1 VDEPIL
7 FPPFRLDRVNRRLY
21 CGARP
26 LVLRKKSLAVLEVL
40 ASRPR
45 MLVTKSELMDAV
57 WADTAVTETVL
68 KVCVREIRKALGDT
82 DERPRFIETVHGEG
96 YRFLVS
102 AHDHLPSSLGRFIG
116 RTVELERIRSL
127 LPQHRLV
134 TLTGPGGVGK
144 TRLAQEVI
152 RGWAAPDGVWW
163 IELAGVAS
171 TDRIAPS
178 IARTLGIEEQRGSA
192 WDDALARELRSTTMC
207 LALDN
212 CEHLL
217 EGCAALVRRLLEAC
231 PRLRVLATSREA
243 LGVPGECVWEVPPL
257 SAADAVALFLDRAPQ
272 PQVSRMIEGVCRRLD
287 GLPLAI
293 ELAAARARRLGLEPL
308 HKLLTASFD
317 VLGARKGDV
326 ARHKTIEAAI
336 DWSHRL
342 LDESEKTL
350 FARLAIFAGG
360 WTLDQACAIC
370 DAQPPLLAQLIEKSL
385 VMRTAASRYRMLE
398 PIRAYALSRLPHQRD
413 IIDRFVCWFA
423 RFAQEESPRLN
434 SAGRRDAIATL
445 DQDYDNLLAALQNAG
460 PPDAE
465 RIACSLTWY
474 WFHSGRWSE
483 GRRILTPFLDAA
495 ASPRMLFADGLL
507 AWATGDH
514 ASALARLEQAAST
527 AIDTLTRGHS
537 LQFLAMELLGRGDVD
552 RAEAIA
558 AEAVRVF
565 GDEDPFG
572 RASSLVGLGI
582 ARLARGD
589 LAGGRRLL
597 AESASISQAHGDHWC
612 AALALR
618 NLGMCAIRESRPE
631 QAVVYLKESLAELET
646 WPERWFVSRSIE
658 TLGIAE
664 ALRGESYRA
673 AALFGA
679 AEALRESIGAAILP
693 FYQSDYDRAREF
705 VRSQLDSAQL
715 EEAWSYGRALQPADA
730 VAFGLGEEL

>member
-1 VDEPIL
+1 MGEPIL

-26 LVLRKKSLAVLEVL
+26 VALRKKSLAVLEFL

-45 MLVTKSELMDAV
+45 MLVTKNELMDAV

-68 KVCVREIRKALGDT
+68 KVCVREIRKALDDT

-102 AHDHLPSSLGRFIG
+102 AESGVPSSLGRFIG
-116 RTVELERIRSL
+116 RTTELEQVRAL

-134 TLTGPGGVGK
+134 TLIGPGGGGK

-152 RGWAAPDGVWW
+152 RGWTAPDGIWW
-163 IELAGVAS
+163 IELADLAS
-171 TDRIAPS
+171 SDRIAES
-178 IARTLGIEEQRGSA
+178 IATALGIEEERGA
-192 WDDALARELRSTTMC
+192 PLAHTIVRELRPTATC

-231 PRLRVLATSREA
+231 PRLQVLATSREA

-272 PQVSRMIEGVCRRLD
+272 PQDRRIIEGICRLLD

-293 ELAAARARRLGLEPL
+293 ELAAARAQRLGLEPL
-308 HKLLTASFD
+308 HRLLTASYD
-317 VLGARKGDV
+317 ALGARKGDV
-326 ARHKTIEAAI
+326 ARHRSVEAAI

-342 LDESEKTL
+342 LDEPEKTL
-350 FARLAIFAGG
+350 FARLAIFVGG
-360 WTLDQACAIC
+360 WSLDQACAIF
-370 DAQPPLLAQLIEKSL
+370 DAQPAVLAQLIEKSL
-385 VMRTAASRYRMLE
+385 VMRTVASRYRMLE
-398 PIRAYALSRLPHQRD
+398 PIRAYALSRLPNQRD
-413 IIDRFVCWFA
+413 LIDRFVGWFA

-434 SAGRRDAIATL
+434 SAGRRAAIARI
-445 DQDYDNLLAALQNAG
+445 DQDYDNLLAALHHAG
-460 PPDAE
+460 PLDAE
-465 RIACSLTWY
+465 RLASSLTWY
-474 WFHSGRWSE
+474 WFHSGKWSE
-483 GRRILTPFLDAA
+483 GRRILGPFLNVA
-495 ASPRMLFADGLL
+495 ASPRLLFADGLL
-507 AWATGDH
+507 AWTTGDH
-514 ASALARLEQAAST
+514 AAAHLRLEQAAST
-527 AIDTLTRGHS
+527 AIDPVTRGHS

-565 GDEDPFG
+565 GDTDPFG
-572 RASSLVGLGI
+572 RASSLVGLGV
-582 ARLARGD
+582 ARLAHGD
-589 LAGGRRLL
+589 SAGARQLL
-597 AESASISQAHGDHWC
+597 AESTSISQAHGDHWC

-618 NLGMCAIRESRPE
+618 NLGVCAIRESRLE
-631 QAVVYLKESLAELET
+631 QAVVYLRESLAELET

-658 TLGIAE
+658 TLAIVE

-673 AALFGA
+673 AALLGA
-679 AEALRESIGAAILP
+679 GEALRESIGAAILP
-693 FYQSDYDRAREF
+693 FYQSDYDRALQL
-705 VRSQLDSAQL
+705 VRAQLGSAQL
-715 EEAWSYGRALQPADA
+715 EDAWSYGRALRPEDA